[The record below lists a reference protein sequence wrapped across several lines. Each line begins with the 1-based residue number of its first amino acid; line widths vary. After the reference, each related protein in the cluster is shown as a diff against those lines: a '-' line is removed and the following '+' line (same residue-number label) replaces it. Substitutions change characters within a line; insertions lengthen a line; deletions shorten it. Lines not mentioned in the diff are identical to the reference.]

1 MAELESLSTMMQN
14 AYAKLNDGSFAL
26 QGITGP
32 IGESG
37 FGSGTVTAPGADTLI
52 ATHQPPAAAAG
63 KLHQIEAVVWFSA
76 GTPAAADNFNVG
88 FKFGGTLIS
97 KIPIMP
103 VLNQPVRTQ
112 FFFKAAANTQFAV
125 YSVGAATAGVTYN
138 AYISATKVFS

>member
-1 MAELESLSTMMQN
+1 MAEGESLSSMMQA
-14 AYAKLNDGSFAL
+14 AYAKLGDGSFAM

-37 FGSGTVTAPGADTLI
+37 FGAGTVSAPGADTLI
-52 ATHQPPAAAAG
+52 ATHQPPGSAAG

-76 GTPAAADNFNVG
+76 GTPAAADNFNMG

-97 KIPIMP
+97 KIPIPP
-103 VLNQPVRTQ
+103 VLNQVVRTT
-112 FFFKAAANTQFAV
+112 FFFKAAAGTQFAI